1 MYYMYV
7 LQSEMNKSF
16 YVGSTN
22 DLKRRFVEHNNGLS
36 KFTKKFLP
44 WKLMYY
50 EAYPTYKLAYAREYA
65 LKKRAK
71 GWQELLKRLEI
82 KM

>member
-1 MYYMYV
+1 
-7 LQSEMNKSF
+7 
-16 YVGSTN
+16 
-22 DLKRRFVEHNNGLS
+22 
-36 KFTKKFLP
+36 
-44 WKLMYY
+44 MYY

>member
-1 MYYMYV
+1 MFPAVIISPMCPLTETPV
-7 LQSEMNKSF
+7 
-16 YVGSTN
+16 
-22 DLKRRFVEHNNGLS
+22 
-36 KFTKKFLP
+36 FTKKFLP

>member
-7 LQSEMNKSF
+7 LRSKVNKTF

-22 DLKRRFVEHNNGLS
+22 NLRIRFAEHNNGNS
-36 KFTKKFLP
+36 IFTKKFMP
-44 WKLMYY
+44 WTLVYY
-50 EAYPTYKLAYAREYA
+50 EAYPTYKLAYIRERA

-82 KM
+82 EM